1 MAQLAVRTALPEEF
15 ERVAELTVAA
25 YARVLGDE
33 LGEYRDELADVA
45 TRAKSADVLVAVGAE
60 GVVGAVTYVPGAD
73 SPLLEFEDPDAA
85 GIRMLAV
92 DPAFQGLGAGRM
104 LTEACVARAREA
116 RRRRVLLYSTAP
128 MVIARAMYERMGF
141 RRDED
146 RDWPFEREDGST
158 FVLLCY
164 VLELDAPTP

>member
-1 MAQLAVRTALPEEF
+1 MAQLAVRAALPEEF
-15 ERVAELTVAA
+15 ERVAELTVDA

-45 TRAKSADVLVAVGAE
+45 TRAKSAEVLVAVGAE

-92 DPAFQGLGAGRM
+92 DPAFQGLGAGRV
-104 LTEACVARAREA
+104 LTEACIERARAA
-116 RRRRVLLYSTAP
+116 GRRRVLLYSTAP

-141 RRDED
+141 RRDEA